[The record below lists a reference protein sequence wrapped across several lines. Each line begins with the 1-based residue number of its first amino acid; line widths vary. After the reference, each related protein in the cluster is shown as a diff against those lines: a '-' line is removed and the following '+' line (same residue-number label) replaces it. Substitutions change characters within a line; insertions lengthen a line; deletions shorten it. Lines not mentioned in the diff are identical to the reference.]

1 MIAQKI
7 ALRCRLLARG
17 VWLWD
22 GQEQESRQWWA
33 VCVINSD
40 TAERKFFLSN
50 APASTSLAEL
60 VRKHAGRYWIERSFQ
75 DAKTSVGMADYQARG
90 WVAWHHHMALVMLA
104 LLFLLKERK
113 FHAKTLDLLSC
124 QDIVALLD
132 IYLPRVDRTKQAVID
147 SMNRRHAK
155 RRAAIESA
163 RMRTALKNKTL
174 T

>member
-1 MIAQKI
+1 MDYCDTYSSFFKAARHNLSSKARCYLSGLLMKGKRIDIFFKGPPAPKWQKVFVRDSTKGRI
-7 ALRCRLLARG
+7 EVQASARR

-75 DAKTSVGMADYQARG
+75 DAKTSRWYG
-90 WVAWHHHMALVMLA
+90 
-104 LLFLLKERK
+104 
-113 FHAKTLDLLSC
+113 
-124 QDIVALLD
+124 
-132 IYLPRVDRTKQAVID
+132 
-147 SMNRRHAK
+147 
-155 RRAAIESA
+155 
-163 RMRTALKNKTL
+163 
-174 T
+174 

>member
-1 MIAQKI
+1 
-7 ALRCRLLARG
+7 
-17 VWLWD
+17 
-22 GQEQESRQWWA
+22 
-33 VCVINSD
+33 
-40 TAERKFFLSN
+40 
-50 APASTSLAEL
+50 
-60 VRKHAGRYWIERSFQ
+60 
-75 DAKTSVGMADYQARG
+75 MADYQARG

-132 IYLPRVDRTKQAVID
+132 VYLPRTDRTKQAVID

-163 RMRTALKNKTL
+163 SRRAALNKEREIKL
-174 T
+174 TK

>member
-1 MIAQKI
+1 
-7 ALRCRLLARG
+7 
-17 VWLWD
+17 
-22 GQEQESRQWWA
+22 
-33 VCVINSD
+33 
-40 TAERKFFLSN
+40 
-50 APASTSLAEL
+50 
-60 VRKHAGRYWIERSFQ
+60 
-75 DAKTSVGMADYQARG
+75 MADYQARG

-113 FHAKTLDLLSC
+113 IHAKTLDLLSC

-163 RMRTALKNKTL
+163 SRRAALNKEREINL
-174 T
+174 TK